1 MLPTEKCSNRC
12 ELEVGL
18 SHISLL
24 HKIALFLLH
33 VRGMDEPQGAAL
45 SGSRREAGCLGTGV
59 GGGEQD
65 CPRSHEAGT
74 RAQGEGKPPLHT
86 ATRREIP
93 SSMKVLYPFSFHVS
107 GDR

>member
-45 SGSRREAGCLGTGV
+45 SGSRREAGCLGTG
-59 GGGEQD
+59 GGG
-65 CPRSHEAGT
+65 RGAGL
-74 RAQGEGKPPLHT
+74 RA
-86 ATRREIP
+86 
-93 SSMKVLYPFSFHVS
+93 FSRS
-107 GDR
+107 GDGGTGRGKAASAHGHAQRNTLVDEGSLSFFLPRVR

>member
-65 CPRSHEAGT
+65 CARSHEAGT
-74 RAQGEGKPPLHT
+74 GGTGRGKAASAHGHAQRNTLVDEGSL
-86 ATRREIP
+86 
-93 SSMKVLYPFSFHVS
+93 SFFLPRV
-107 GDR
+107 R

>member
-45 SGSRREAGCLGTGV
+45 SGSRREAGCLGWG
-59 GGGEQD
+59 
-65 CPRSHEAGT
+65 AGS
-74 RAQGEGKPPLHT
+74 RIA
-86 ATRREIP
+86 R
-93 SSMKVLYPFSFHVS
+93 VLTKRS
-107 GDR
+107 GDGGTGRGKAASAHGHAQRNTLVDEGSLSFFLPRVR